1 METEK
6 IIQFKNSISSKAFHI
21 YCLLLLTSFGP
32 QMGMSQ
38 ISTQVIV
45 FEGAQLITGN
55 DEPPIEEGIII
66 IGEDRILAIGR
77 KEDVFVP
84 AGARTIDATGKTIM
98 PAIIDTHKH
107 PSDQKDLLITQL
119 EELASYGVGTVMSLG
134 LDNNEIVYDLRKNLI
149 PDAPRYLTAG
159 RGITMP
165 EPGRSESAY
174 GTPPAAYWISTAEE
188 GIEAVREQVGKG
200 VDFIKIWVDDRGGQ
214 YEKMPPEIYSAI
226 INESH
231 QHGIPVAAHIHYLE
245 DAKGLLKAGV
255 DVFAHG
261 VRDLDVDS
269 ELLELFK
276 QYPDVYLAP
285 NLPDEGVVIDVSGL
299 HGLIPDEVIDTVKS
313 EYEGTPADQ
322 AFYQIQARN
331 LKALYDAGMKIA
343 FGTDGREMW
352 EVFIEL
358 ENMVAA
364 GMTPADVIIAA
375 TGTSAKLLKLDNVGT
390 LEAGKIA
397 DIIVLD
403 DNPLKDILNIRKIDS
418 VYLRGEKIN

>member
-21 YCLLLLTSFGP
+21 YCLLLLTSFGS

-84 AGARTIDATGKTIM
+84 AGAMTIDATGKTIM

-107 PSDQKDLLITQL
+107 PSDRKDLLITQL

-134 LDNNEIVYDLRKNLI
+134 LDNNEVVYGFRKNLI
-149 PDAPRYLTAG
+149 PDASRYLTAG

-214 YEKMPPEIYSAI
+214 YEKMSPEIYSAI

-261 VRDLDVDS
+261 VRDLDIDS

-299 HGLIPDEVIDTVKS
+299 HGLIPDEIIDTVKS
-313 EYEGTPADQ
+313 EYEGSPDDQ

-331 LKALYDAGMKIA
+331 LKALYDAGVKIA

-358 ENMVAA
+358 DNMVAA

-375 TGTSAKLLKLDNVGT
+375 TGTSAKLLKLDDVGT

-403 DNPLKDILNIRKIDS
+403 DNPLNDILNIRKIDS

>member
-1 METEK
+1 M
-6 IIQFKNSISSKAFHI
+6 
-21 YCLLLLTSFGP
+21 
-32 QMGMSQ
+32 
-38 ISTQVIV
+38 
-45 FEGAQLITGN
+45 
-55 DEPPIEEGIII
+55 
-66 IGEDRILAIGR
+66 
-77 KEDVFVP
+77 
-84 AGARTIDATGKTIM
+84 
-98 PAIIDTHKH
+98 
-107 PSDQKDLLITQL
+107 
-119 EELASYGVGTVMSLG
+119 
-134 LDNNEIVYDLRKNLI
+134 
-149 PDAPRYLTAG
+149 
-159 RGITMP
+159 
-165 EPGRSESAY
+165 
-174 GTPPAAYWISTAEE
+174 
-188 GIEAVREQVGKG
+188 
-200 VDFIKIWVDDRGGQ
+200 
-214 YEKMPPEIYSAI
+214 
-226 INESH
+226 
-231 QHGIPVAAHIHYLE
+231 
-245 DAKGLLKAGV
+245 
-255 DVFAHG
+255 
-261 VRDLDVDS
+261 
-269 ELLELFK
+269 
-276 QYPDVYLAP
+276 YLAP